1 MDRDTSGLAAQG
13 RDVQVTGASD
23 TAKTAA
29 APTVEKRRAAGAT
42 QPTAETSHAAGTT
55 AATVAETNRTAPA
68 AATPVIETSH
78 LAKSYGHARGI
89 VDVTMRVE
97 PGEVFGFIG
106 PNGAGKSTTIR
117 TLLGLIHKDSGEARI
132 FGHDCQAERVAIA
145 REVGYLP
152 SEVRYYDRMRGR
164 DLVAYAASFY
174 ANPAACRTRGREL
187 AERLDL
193 DLDKR
198 IDDMSLGNR
207 KKVGIVQ
214 ALLHSPR
221 LIVLDEPTSG
231 LDPLV
236 QRTFFGL
243 LREENERG
251 ATILFSSHVLSEV
264 QRACDRVAIIREG
277 RIVRTQ
283 DVAELAASA
292 VKRVSVEF
300 AAGAAADAGT
310 LEHLGAQAV
319 ETDGPHASFLFSGGA
334 NALMHALASLD
345 LANVDVSEPSLE
357 EVFLRYY
364 GDDATTDASAGTA
377 GAGKSEGAT
386 GPEGAGKSEGATGPE
401 DASRPAG
408 AHAKATVPSDA
419 APNSHPSAP
428 HGEA

>member
-1 MDRDTSGLAAQG
+1 MESSLQTQD
-13 RDVQVTGASD
+13 
-23 TAKTAA
+23 
-29 APTVEKRRAAGAT
+29 APIIDAT
-42 QPTAETSHAAGTT
+42 
-55 AATVAETNRTAPA
+55 
-68 AATPVIETSH
+68 H

-117 TLLGLIHKDSGEARI
+117 TLLGLIRKDSGEARI
-132 FGHDCQAERVAIA
+132 FGLDCERDRVAIA

-152 SEVRYYDRMRGR
+152 SEVRYYDHMRAR
-164 DLVAYAASFY
+164 DLLDYAASFY
-174 ANPAACRTRGREL
+174 PDPDACRTRGRAL

-193 DLDKR
+193 TLDQC

-214 ALLHSPR
+214 ALQHEPR

-243 LREENERG
+243 LREENARG

-264 QRACDRVAIIREG
+264 QRTCDRVAIIREG

-283 DVAELAASA
+283 GIAELAASA
-292 VKRVSVEF
+292 VKRISVEL
-300 AAGAAADAGT
+300 AGGATADART
-310 LEHLGAQAV
+310 LEGLGAQDV
-319 ETDGPHASFLFSGGA
+319 SCDGAHASFLFAGGA
-334 NALMHALASLD
+334 NALVRALASLD
-345 LANVDVSEPSLE
+345 LANVDVTEPTLE

-364 GDDATTDASAGTA
+364 GNGSDMG
-377 GAGKSEGAT
+377 
-386 GPEGAGKSEGATGPE
+386 E
-401 DASRPAG
+401 DAGSG
-408 AHAKATVPSDA
+408 ASSAKGA
-419 APNSHPSAP
+419 
-428 HGEA
+428 